1 MTEDTLLTGPLEPTN
16 EWYAIAK
23 IAGIKL
29 CQAYRKQYSCDFI
42 SAMPTN
48 LYGPGDNFDLATSHV
63 VPALLRKC
71 HEAHVNGQRH
81 GGVGHRQCAAGIFAC

>member
-1 MTEDTLLTGPLEPTN
+1 MRYLPVSVVSALPPFLPGRSRPTN
-16 EWYAIAK
+16 EAYAVAK

-29 CQAYRKQYSCDFI
+29 CQAYRRQFGRDYV

-63 VPALLRKC
+63 CR
-71 HEAHVNGQRH
+71 R
-81 GGVGHRQCAAGIFAC
+81 